1 MDPNEVHSK
10 YHILKQETCT
20 FGEPLTNNQILN
32 EKKYG
37 HTMKTYYTRNINTLI
52 VSKYNLNIK
61 LIESENL
68 DFFK

>member
-20 FGEPLTNNQILN
+20 FGEPLTNQILN